1 MTYYRHLEKT
11 IQLVKNE
18 IDFIEKRLEEIEYS
32 IDLLWINDDD
42 ESNCNEVDLNKFKE
56 INMKDLER
64 LKENLRLLNLVQ

>member
-1 MTYYRHLEKT
+1 MTYYRNLEKT